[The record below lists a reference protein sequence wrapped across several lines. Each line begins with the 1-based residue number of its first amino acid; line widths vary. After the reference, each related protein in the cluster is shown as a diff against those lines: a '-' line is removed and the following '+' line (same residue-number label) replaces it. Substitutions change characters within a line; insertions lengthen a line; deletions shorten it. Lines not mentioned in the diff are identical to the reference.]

1 MTNPDEDQIER
12 DAKVMY
18 DFLAREGVE
27 WRAGERSGR
36 DRDFVPSALNYE
48 QTMTML
54 KRAIRKVHQENYPS
68 RVRVKA
74 RKENE

>member
-18 DFLAREGVE
+18 DFIMREGVDLAYTGGSQQFLTYRE
-27 WRAGERSGR
+27 
-36 DRDFVPSALNYE
+36 
-48 QTMTML
+48 TMTLL
-54 KRAIRKVHQENYPS
+54 KRAIRKVHQENYPA

-74 RKENE
+74 GK

>member
-18 DFLAREGVE
+18 NFIMREGVE
-27 WRAGERSGR
+27 FAHVSEGEEFLTYR
-36 DRDFVPSALNYE
+36 E
-48 QTMTML
+48 TMDLL
-54 KRAIRKVHQENYPS
+54 KRAIRKVHQENYPA

-74 RKENE
+74 GKETK

>member
-18 DFLAREGVE
+18 DFIAREGVD
-27 WRAGERSGR
+27 WQYQDDKGEMRW
-36 DRDFVPSALNYE
+36 PTYE
-48 QTMTML
+48 QSMTLL
-54 KRAIRKVHQENYPS
+54 KRAIRKVHQENYPA

-74 RKENE
+74 GKETK

>member
-18 DFLAREGVE
+18 NFIMREGVE
-27 WRAGERSGR
+27 FAHVSEGEEFLTYR
-36 DRDFVPSALNYE
+36 E
-48 QTMTML
+48 TMDLL
-54 KRAIRKVHQENYPS
+54 KRAIRKVHQENYPA

-74 RKENE
+74 GKET

>member
-18 DFLAREGVE
+18 DFIVREGVE
-27 WRAGERSGR
+27 LAYVGGGQEFLTYRE
-36 DRDFVPSALNYE
+36 
-48 QTMTML
+48 TMDLL
-54 KRAIRKVHQENYPS
+54 KRAIRKVHQENYPA

-74 RKENE
+74 GKET

>member
-18 DFLAREGVE
+18 DFIMREGVDFAHVSE
-27 WRAGERSGR
+27 GEEFLTYR
-36 DRDFVPSALNYE
+36 E
-48 QTMTML
+48 TMTLL
-54 KRAIRKVHQENYPS
+54 KRAIRKVHQENYPA

-74 RKENE
+74 GKET

>member
-18 DFLAREGVE
+18 DFIMREGVE
-27 WRAGERSGR
+27 FAHVSEGEEFLTYR
-36 DRDFVPSALNYE
+36 E
-48 QTMTML
+48 TMDLL
-54 KRAIRKVHQENYPS
+54 KRAIRKVHQENYPA

-74 RKENE
+74 GKETK

>member
-27 WRAGERSGR
+27 
-36 DRDFVPSALNYE
+36 FVDTNQSSQFSWGTRLKYE
-48 QTMTML
+48 QTMSLL
-54 KRAIRKVHQENYPS
+54 KRAIRKVHQENYPA

-74 RKENE
+74 GK